1 MMGHI
6 KKGGILTKMKA
17 LVLTAPEQLS
27 LQDVNAREPEA
38 DEIMIQVKA
47 CGICGTDLHMFH
59 GDKGAFEN
67 SFPLIMGHE
76 FSGIIVK
83 TGSAVTTFKSG
94 DHVAVDPNVYCG
106 HCSACLKGDVHFCE
120 NMLGIGTT
128 VNGGFAEYCTVK
140 SRAAYRVPET
150 LPFEYA
156 AMMEPVSCCLHGI
169 DRSNIHPGNTV
180 AVIGFGAI
188 GQIIFQL
195 ALCSGAA
202 RVVVVET
209 DASKRSK
216 AMQMGAALAVDPL
229 HEDVAARVR
238 EEGILSLD
246 TVIECVGKK
255 ETMEMAVGLA
265 SNRATVMLFGLTS
278 PGAKLEIL
286 AFEQI
291 FKKELTITGSYIN
304 PLVSQRVIDLIAAK
318 RIDLSKIVTDR
329 IPLRDGVKA
338 FTDQSYRSHG
348 KIVVGDF

>member
-1 MMGHI
+1 
-6 KKGGILTKMKA
+6 
-17 LVLTAPEQLS
+17 
-27 LQDVNAREPEA
+27 
-38 DEIMIQVKA
+38 
-47 CGICGTDLHMFH
+47 
-59 GDKGAFEN
+59 
-67 SFPLIMGHE
+67 
-76 FSGIIVK
+76 
-83 TGSAVTTFKSG
+83 
-94 DHVAVDPNVYCG
+94 
-106 HCSACLKGDVHFCE
+106 
-120 NMLGIGTT
+120 
-128 VNGGFAEYCTVK
+128 
-140 SRAAYRVPET
+140 
-150 LPFEYA
+150 
-156 AMMEPVSCCLHGI
+156 
-169 DRSNIHPGNTV
+169 
-180 AVIGFGAI
+180 
-188 GQIIFQL
+188 
-195 ALCSGAA
+195 
-202 RVVVVET
+202 
-209 DASKRSK
+209 
-216 AMQMGAALAVDPL
+216 MQMGAALAVDPL